1 MEQIELAGEPEQK
14 YGWATLPFG
23 RIGFGTAEIGNL
35 KRAVS
40 EADANA
46 ALHAAADAGITFFDT
61 APGYGA
67 GLAELRLGTF
77 LRERE
82 DKARLI
88 IASKAGRYLV
98 PGEEAS
104 APAFFAAPLPFRS
117 QFDYSY
123 DGIMRSVEQSL
134 LRIGT
139 TSLDVL
145 FIHDLDP
152 ANHGA
157 NLETHYRA
165 FLESGT
171 RALDKLK
178 REGIITYSGIS
189 VNDPTFG
196 ARMLRRYHFDVAM
209 LASRYTMLD
218 QSALDE
224 FFPVAKAAETPIIA
238 AGVFN
243 SGILADGAD
252 PAATYDYRLASPEI
266 SQRVKTI
273 SAICERHHVSLAAAS
288 LQFTQAHPQIQCILF
303 GTTRADR
310 IASNKKAAAE
320 EIPLQFWRDIK
331 EIGAIADDAFLP
343 PV

>member
-1 MEQIELAGEPEQK
+1 MEQIELVSEPEQQH
-14 YGWATLPFG
+14 GWATLPFG
-23 RIGFGTAEIGNL
+23 RVGFGTAEIGNL
-35 KRAVS
+35 KSAIS
-40 EADANA
+40 EANANA
-46 ALHAAADAGITFFDT
+46 VLHAAADAGITFFDT

-82 DKARLI
+82 DRNHLV

-98 PGEEAS
+98 PGEETS
-104 APAFFAAPLPFRS
+104 ARALFAAPLPFRS

-134 LRIGT
+134 LRIGV
-139 TSLDVL
+139 TSLDLL

-165 FLESGT
+165 FLNSGS
-171 RALDKLK
+171 RALDQLK
-178 REGIITYSGIS
+178 REGTITYSGIS

-209 LASRYTMLD
+209 LASRYTLLD
-218 QSALDE
+218 QSAAEE
-224 FFPVAKAAETPIIA
+224 FLPVAEAAETPIIA

-243 SGILADGAD
+243 SGILADGAA
-252 PAATYDYRLASPEI
+252 PAATYDYHLASPEMR
-266 SQRVKTI
+266 QRVLNL
-273 SAICERHHVSLAAAS
+273 SAICERHKVSLAAAS
-288 LQFTQAHPQIQCILF
+288 LQFTQAHPQIQCLLL
-303 GTTRADR
+303 GTSRADR
-310 IASNKKAAAE
+310 IASNKQAAVE
-320 EIPLQFWRDIK
+320 VIPLQFWQDIK
-331 EIGAIADDAFLP
+331 AIGAIPKDAICP
-343 PV
+343 PN